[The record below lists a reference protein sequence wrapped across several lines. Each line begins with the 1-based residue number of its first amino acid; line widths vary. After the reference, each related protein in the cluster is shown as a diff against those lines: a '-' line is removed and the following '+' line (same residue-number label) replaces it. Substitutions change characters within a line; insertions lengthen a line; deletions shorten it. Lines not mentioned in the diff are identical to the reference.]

1 MTLEQL
7 RIFLAVAER
16 EHVTRAAEALHLTQ
30 SAVSAAVSALE
41 ARHGTKLFDRVG
53 RGIKLTDAGKLFVP
67 EARAVLARAAA
78 AERVLDDLAGL
89 ARGSLRIAASQTLAT
104 YWLPPLVVRFH
115 AAYPGIALDLV
126 TANSETVGHEVA
138 ALSADFG
145 FIEGGAAHP
154 GLSDEPF
161 GEDELYLVVAPGH
174 PWAASA
180 PSQDVLA
187 AGPWIMREE
196 GSGTRAR
203 MDEALVEMGVPN
215 PGGKLEFPSNEA
227 VRSAVIAGGGAT
239 LISRLAVEAELAD
252 GRLVRLEAPPAAR
265 NFRLL
270 MHPERHLTEAAKAFL
285 RLALP
290 DPRL

>member
-30 SAVSAAVSALE
+30 SAVSAAISALE
-41 ARHGTKLFDRVG
+41 ARHGTKLFDRIG
-53 RGIKLTDAGKLFVP
+53 RGIRLTEAGRLFEP

-89 ARGSLRIAASQTLAT
+89 SRGALRIAASQTLAT

-115 AAYPGIALDLV
+115 ARHPGIALDLI
-126 TANSETVGHEVA
+126 TANSEAVGREVA
-138 ALSADFG
+138 ALSADLG
-145 FIEGGAAHP
+145 FIEGGAVQE
-154 GLSDEPF
+154 GLIDRAF
-161 GEDELYLVVAPGH
+161 GADELFFVVAPGH
-174 PWAASA
+174 PWAKA
-180 PSQDVLA
+180 PPGPAELA

-203 MDEALVEMGVPN
+203 MDEALADMGVTD
-215 PGGKLEFPSNEA
+215 PGGQLEFPSNEA

-239 LISRLAVEAELAD
+239 LISHLAVAADLAD
-252 GRLVRLEAPPAAR
+252 GRLVRLSAPPATR
-265 NFRLL
+265 EFRLIV
-270 MHPERHLTEAAKAFL
+270 HPERHLTAAARAFL

-290 DPRL
+290 EAAV

>member
-30 SAVSAAVSALE
+30 SAVSAAISALE
-41 ARHGTKLFDRVG
+41 ARHGTKLFDRIG
-53 RGIKLTDAGKLFVP
+53 RGIKLTEAGRLFLP

-89 ARGSLRIAASQTLAT
+89 SRGSLRIAASQTLAT

-115 AAYPGIALDLV
+115 ARHPGIALDLL
-126 TANSETVGHEVA
+126 TANSETVSREVA
-138 ALSADFG
+138 ALSADLG
-145 FIEGGAAHP
+145 FIEGGAVQE
-154 GLSDEPF
+154 GLIDRPF
-161 GEDELYLVVAPGH
+161 GADELFFVVAPTH
-174 PWAASA
+174 PWAQRTPTPA
-180 PSQDVLA
+180 DLA
-187 AGPWIMREE
+187 AGPWIMREA

-203 MDEALVEMGVPN
+203 MDEALADMGVPE
-215 PGGKLEFPSNEA
+215 PGGRLEFPSNEA

-239 LISRLAVEAELAD
+239 LISHLAVAADLAD
-252 GRLVRLEAPPAAR
+252 GRLLRLTAPPATR
-265 NFRLL
+265 EFRLL
-270 MHPERHLTEAAKAFL
+270 LHPERHLTEAARAFL

-290 DPRL
+290 ETAP